1 MMASVMWA
9 KWRRRR
15 GERRAA
21 AILVR
26 NAVVEIRT
34 YAFNGELY
42 QGPGTVQEYIRM
54 LADTVHNLPGG
65 VLGGGERR
73 TAWPGE
79 GYHTFYWMWA
89 TASPANKR
97 WLVSQFSAM
106 GYDYRYLEQAG
117 PWPVYSDPA
126 TRLSLRRGGLR
137 LPRDVASVK
146 AVDTQTFARLETQA
160 YERGLTGGKRT
171 DWLITHLDPYGT
183 HILLP
188 KRPGD
193 VFFGPK
199 VDGVW
204 EYRCLLRMLDG
215 AVVVGSL
222 RVERASVDAIPAGL
236 TRREQVRLAALPRRH
251 DRDVGLWGR
260 DHKAAEPDCVSC
272 ATAEQHQQP
281 QV

>member
-1 MMASVMWA
+1 MMASMMWA
-9 KWRRRR
+9 KRRRRR

-21 AILVR
+21 AILLR

-34 YAFNGELY
+34 YAFNGKLY

-73 TAWPGE
+73 KVWPGE
-79 GYHTFYWMWA
+79 GYHTFYWMWT
-89 TASPANKR
+89 TASPAQKR

-106 GYDYRYLEQAG
+106 GYDYTYLEQAG

-126 TRLSLRRGGLR
+126 TRLSLHRGGLR

-146 AVDTQTFARLETQA
+146 AVDTQTFARLAAQA

-171 DWLITHLDPYGT
+171 DWLITHLDPRGT

-193 VFFGPK
+193 AFFGPK

-204 EYRCLLRMLDG
+204 EHRCLLRMLDG
-215 AVVVGSL
+215 AIVVGSL

-236 TRREQVRLAALPRRH
+236 TRREQVRFAALPRRH